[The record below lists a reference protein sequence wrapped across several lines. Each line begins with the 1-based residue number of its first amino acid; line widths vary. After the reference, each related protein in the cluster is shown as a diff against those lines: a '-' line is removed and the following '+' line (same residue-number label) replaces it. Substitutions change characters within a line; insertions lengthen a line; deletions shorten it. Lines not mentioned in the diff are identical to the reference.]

1 MKAVAGKCG
10 SAFVA
15 FTGMWQNPL
24 MGVQRCDFDM
34 NALQAALE
42 TERRVRDLTWVALTA
57 EINEPFQGTP
67 SIPISV
73 TTLRSMHAKRSVTS
87 AVVLQ
92 VLRWLG
98 RTPES
103 FCTGRQSAPLL
114 GETLP
119 KGGPCR
125 ILRFDTAAMHAALN
139 AERGRR
145 GMTWKQ
151 VAKEMPGFTEKML
164 TNLATGPLIGFP
176 RVMMI
181 PQWLG
186 LPAANFVRERSR

>member
-1 MKAVAGKCG
+1 
-10 SAFVA
+10 
-15 FTGMWQNPL
+15 
-24 MGVQRCDFDM
+24 MGVVPCFFDI
-34 NALQAALE
+34 NTLQDALE
-42 TERRVRDLTWVALTA
+42 VERSARGLSWVALTA
-57 EINEPFQGTP
+57 KINEPFQGTP

-103 FCTGRQSAPLL
+103 FLIGREAEPLL

-119 KGGPCR
+119 AGGPAR
-125 ILRFDTAAMHAALN
+125 ILRFDTEAMHAALD
-139 AERGRR
+139 AERLRR
-145 GMTWKQ
+145 TMTWKQ
-151 VAKEMPGFTEKML
+151 VAKELPGFTESML

-181 PQWLG
+181 PQWLDV
-186 LPAANFVRERSR
+186 PAAKFVRECSR

>member
-1 MKAVAGKCG
+1 MEN
-10 SAFVA
+10 
-15 FTGMWQNPL
+15 QL
-24 MGVQRCDFDM
+24 YDFDIG
-34 NALQAALE
+34 ALQAALE
-42 TERRVRDLTWVALTA
+42 AERSARGLSWIALTA
-57 EINEPFQGTP
+57 EVNEPFKGTP

-73 TTLRSMHAKRSVTS
+73 STIRGMHTKRSVTS

-92 VLRWLG
+92 LLRWLG

-103 FCTGRQSAPLL
+103 FLSGRQAAPTTSE
-114 GETLP
+114 GLP
-119 KGGPCR
+119 VAGSSH

-139 AERGRR
+139 AERVRR

-151 VAKEMPGFTEKML
+151 VAKELPGFTESML